1 MISDSL
7 FPDRVGF
14 IVMHM
19 SMPTSHTEVEARLLD
34 DALPTAG
41 ATVLE
46 AGCGR
51 TTRLT
56 AWRDRI
62 DTLIGVDLDEDAG
75 AQNRTLDRFIAADL
89 CSPLPLDAACCDLV
103 YSNFAVEHLQ
113 QPYRAFSEWR
123 RVLKPG
129 AALVLLTSNVSS
141 PFVAAAR
148 RLPRRA
154 VVSVKRVGAGAAEP
168 DVIPTV
174 YRANTPQRLDDL
186 LVCAGFT
193 PVELCLVGTLHRY
206 AARVPLAPRL
216 VSAAEAALPER
227 RRSTM
232 IASYRARP
240 A

>member
-1 MISDSL
+1 MDM
-7 FPDRVGF
+7 R
-14 IVMHM
+14 
-19 SMPTSHTEVEARLLD
+19 MPTSHTKVEARLLD
-34 DALPTAG
+34 AALPAAG

-51 TTRLT
+51 TTRL
-56 AWRDRI
+56 AARRDRI
-62 DTLIGVDLDEDAG
+62 VTLIGVDVDEEAG
-75 AQNRTLDRFIAADL
+75 AQNAALDRFIAADL
-89 CSPLPLDAACCDLV
+89 CSPLPLDDACCDLV

-113 QPYRAFSEWR
+113 QPYRAYSEWR

-129 AALVLLTSNVSS
+129 GAQVLLTSNVSS

-148 RLPRRA
+148 RLPRRVA
-154 VVSVKRVGAGAAEP
+154 VSVKRAGAGAAEP

-186 LVCAGFT
+186 LVCAGFIC
-193 PVELCLVGTLHRY
+193 VELCLVGTLHRY

-227 RRSTM
+227 RRSTV
-232 IASYRARP
+232 IGSYRARP
-240 A
+240 V